1 MAVLVKTSEV
11 PCRPK
16 LQRQRANKSAED
28 CAIAATTDPSG
39 TGGLS
44 LLNPDVAAFASFVMS
59 AAIVRTL
66 ALLPSDV
73 SAASSFSGERPAMNT
88 SAPRLSAAFAT

>member
-28 CAIAATTDPSG
+28 CAIATTDPSG